1 MEAKDIMTTRVITV
15 EPDATVQDIAK
26 RLMANSISAV
36 PVVERNGRLI
46 GIISEGDL
54 MRRAETGTE
63 KQPSW
68 WLSFMTSPDEAARN
82 FVKSHGRK
90 AGDVMTRKVVT
101 VQENTPVQEIAELL
115 EKHQIK
121 RAPVVHGDKVVGV
134 VSRSNLIRGLA
145 MQRSLEA
152 PAASDQTLKAAVE
165 KAISSAGINYQYMT
179 IVVMGGVVSL
189 WGVVESDVQKNAAR
203 VAAETTPGVKEVR
216 ANIGVIPASVLA
228 VMGAE

>member
-1 MEAKDIMTTRVITV
+1 MQAKDIMTTRVITV

-54 MRRAETGTE
+54 MRRPETGTE

-82 FVKSHGRK
+82 FVKSHGRQ
-90 AGDVMTRKVVT
+90 ATDVMTREVVT
-101 VQENTPVQEIAELL
+101 VQEDTSVQEIAELL

-121 RAPVVHGDKVVGV
+121 RVPVVRGDKVVGI

-145 MQRSLEA
+145 TQRSIEA
-152 PAASDQTLKAAVE
+152 PSASDQTIKTAVE
-165 KAISSAGINYQYMT
+165 NAMSEAQVNHHYMNV
-179 IVVMGGVVSL
+179 VVMGGIVSL
-189 WGVVESDVQKNAAR
+189 WGAVESESQRDAVR

-216 ANIGVIPASVLA
+216 ANIGVIPASVRA